1 MALFKPAP
9 PASEFDPAQLK
20 RGTLVELEHTD
31 SWNVAEKIARH
42 HLAEDQNYYQKLAK
56 FHVNMK
62 RNPYGERRRASRLDY
77 ETFRTSY
84 DKGHSHTVSIPR
96 SEYMANV
103 DWGRIGKRALV
114 PLSGIK
120 DDDFTPNPSGMFWTL
135 LSAAGAGLSSYHGYK
150 RNVAENPI
158 AWALWWGLWGSVLP
172 IITLPIAIA
181 QGYAEPAE

>member
-1 MALFKPAP
+1 MALLKPAP

-42 HLAEDQNYYQKLAK
+42 HLAEDRSYYRKLAR
-56 FHVNMK
+56 FHKNMK
-62 RNPYGERRRASRLDY
+62 RNPTFYTSRD
-77 ETFRTSY
+77 
-84 DKGHSHTVSIPR
+84 DGHYHTVEP
-96 SEYMANV
+96 EYVHNV
-103 DWGRIGKRALV
+103 DWGQIGKRALV